1 MYAPLGRRIIAT
13 LIDIGVV
20 ALLILALLELLAEAP
35 IQIKA
40 ASSAVLALLY
50 EPYLTSSACTVGQLL
65 MSTRIRHFQT
75 HKRIGLRAA
84 FLRFA
89 AKYVGTFAQAR
100 HARRDDLRTNHDLV
114 ADTIVVN
121 ANMLHGDLK

>member
-1 MYAPLGRRIIAT
+1 MPQCLDMYAPFGRRIVAT

-40 ASSAVLALLY
+40 SSSAVLALLY

-65 MSTRIRHFQT
+65 TGTRVRHFQT
-75 HKRIGLRAA
+75 RERIGFRAA

-100 HARRDDLRTNHDLV
+100 HARRDDLRANHDLL
-114 ADTIVVN
+114 AETIVIN
-121 ANMLHGDLK
+121 K